1 MPKKKGTEIADILR
15 YEKQILLM
23 KRIIDEIMEPTEEE
37 KKYKEKHKKDMDF
50 PKSFQDDKGSA
61 GVWEWHERNFGLLAK
76 NLSVL
81 ADYYNDKSS
90 MEDCKKAWEAFERG
104 ISPKGFFEDIQ
115 KRVHEKYI
123 TESGEFDALTNP
135 RVRRMVR
142 IADAVTDLEGLKN
155 AIYERERAKDIQEYA
170 YKVRVNKKKYL
181 DSKKDFADKY
191 KGMTIEQRR
200 KLAAEYL
207 SDMTKLNEKNQ
218 KLENQ
223 IREDEQSIR
232 NTESWQV
239 SLTQELKQLTE
250 KKLEYD
256 TNHRKKALEV
266 SVIKAYRTFNKV
278 SKNIE
283 EWKDQIRIIE
293 EEEKQL
299 DQIREGTRK
308 ERKELF
314 EELLNKND
322 PVALKYKDTYAEY
335 HLAETLMADT
345 ELAEKHPKLLEI
357 AMREFTMMNAAS
369 GRHVNR
375 MAAIEDLQVK
385 IGNAEI
391 HMEDSKKIIDN
402 NKNLSALEHATDDQ
416 LINSQHEL
424 RKMEE
429 DNKLVIKSLEE
440 QIEQTTTN
448 MQNAKDFI
456 DEKTNAIASAESQIK
471 YNNTEIEK
479 FQKAHGKMKEIVDKA
494 ATAMYHYNKLQSSKR
509 EFVDSMDG
517 FNFGTKTANRVI
529 NKANTYN
536 LHEGTRFLH
545 KNTPEFMKMDK
556 ALEAVKQ
563 CDPANREVLMNK
575 LKELGVAAKEYRD
588 KKLKDGGFNTGMRN
602 TRLTKAK
609 NLITMCELGIQE
621 LSAIPEKK
629 EKALVDFKEEMK
641 TSLEKKEKEDSLK
654 KLNDMER
661 VDAKLNRAHE
671 KADKF
676 DAKLELADKKIDELQ
691 ELIEYDDDFSK

>member
-1 MPKKKGTEIADILR
+1 MPKKKETEIVDILR

-37 KKYKEKHKKDMDF
+37 KKYKEKHNKDMDF
-50 PKSFQDDKGSA
+50 PKSFQDEKGSA

-81 ADYYNDKSS
+81 ADYYNDKAS

-104 ISPKGFFEDIQ
+104 IASKGFFEDIQ

-155 AIYERERAKDIQEYA
+155 AIYERERVKDIQEKA

-191 KGMTIEQRR
+191 KGITIEQRR

-218 KLENQ
+218 KLEEQ
-223 IREDEQSIR
+223 ISKDNKSIR
-232 NTESWQV
+232 DTESWQV

-283 EWKDQIRIIE
+283 EWKEQIKIIE
-293 EEEKQL
+293 GEEEQL
-299 DQIREGTRK
+299 DQIRDKTRK

-314 EELLNKND
+314 EELLKKND
-322 PVALKYKDTYAEY
+322 PIALKYKDTYAEY
-335 HLAETLMADT
+335 HLAETLMADA
-345 ELAEKHPKLLEI
+345 ELAEKHPQLFEI

-391 HMEDSKKIIDN
+391 HMEESKKIIDN
-402 NKNLSALEHATDDQ
+402 NKDLSELEHATNQQ
-416 LINSQHEL
+416 LSYAQHEL

-429 DNKLVIKSLEE
+429 DNKWAIKSLED
-440 QIEQTTTN
+440 QIEQATSN
-448 MQNAKDFI
+448 MQGTKDFI
-456 DEKTNAIASAESQIK
+456 DEKTNAITSAMSQIE
-471 YNNTEIEK
+471 YNNIEIEK
-479 FQKAHGKMKEIVDKA
+479 YQKAHGEMKEVVDKA
-494 ATAMYHYNKLQSSKR
+494 AMAMFHYNQLQSSKR

-517 FNFGTKTANRVI
+517 FNFGEKTANRLI

-536 LHEGTRFLH
+536 LDEGTRWMH
-545 KNTPEFMKMDK
+545 KNTPEFNKMKE
-556 ALEAVKQ
+556 ALDQVKK
-563 CDPANREVLMNK
+563 CNPADRGELKNR
-575 LKELGVAAKEYRD
+575 LKSLGIAAKEYRE

-602 TRLTKAK
+602 TRLTKAQ

-641 TSLEKKEKEDSLK
+641 TSLQKKENEDSLK
-654 KLNDMER
+654 KINDMER

-676 DAKLELADKKIDELQ
+676 DARLELADKKIDELQ
-691 ELIEYDDDFSK
+691 ELIEYEDDFSK

>member
-1 MPKKKGTEIADILR
+1 MPTKKTTDIVDILS

-23 KRIIDEIMEPTEEE
+23 KRIVDEIMEPTEEE

-50 PKSFQDDKGSA
+50 PKAFQDDKGSA
-61 GVWEWHERNFGLLAK
+61 DVWEWQERNFGLLAK

-104 ISPKGFFEDIQ
+104 ISSKGFFEDIQ

-181 DSKKDFADKY
+181 ESKKEFADKY

-250 KKLEYD
+250 EKLEYD

-278 SKNIE
+278 SKNIKEWE
-283 EWKDQIRIIE
+283 EQIKIIE

-299 DQIREGTRK
+299 NQIRDNTRK

-322 PVALKYKDTYAEY
+322 PIALKYKDTYTEY
-335 HLAETLMADT
+335 YLAETLIADA
-345 ELAEKHPKLLEI
+345 ELAEKHPQLFEI

-391 HMEDSKKIIDN
+391 HMEESKKIIDN
-402 NKNLSALEHATDDQ
+402 NKHLSELEHATDDQ
-416 LINSQHEL
+416 FFNARHEL

-429 DNKLVIKSLEE
+429 DNDLVIKSLEE
-440 QIEQTTTN
+440 QIEVITTN
-448 MQNAKDFI
+448 MQNAKDLI
-456 DEKTNAIASAESQIK
+456 DEKTNAITNAKRQIK
-471 YNNTEIEK
+471 YNNTEIER
-479 FQKAHGKMKEIVDKA
+479 FQKAHGEMKEIVDKA
-494 ATAMYHYNKLQSSKR
+494 AMAMYHYNKLQNNKR
-509 EFVDSMDG
+509 DFVDSMDG
-517 FNFGTKTANRVI
+517 FEFAKKTANRLI
-529 NKANTYN
+529 DKANTYN

-545 KNTPEFMKMDK
+545 KNTPEFIKMDE
-556 ALEAVKQ
+556 ALEAVKK
-563 CDPANREVLMNK
+563 CDPADGEVLKRK
-575 LKELGVAAKEYRD
+575 LKELGLAAKAYQD

-629 EKALVDFKEEMK
+629 EKALVDYKEEMK
-641 TSLEKKEKEDSLK
+641 ASLQKKAEQDALK
-654 KLNDMER
+654 KMSDMER
-661 VDAKLNRAHE
+661 VDAKLDRAHE

-676 DAKLELADKKIDELQ
+676 DARLEQADKKIDELQ
-691 ELIEYDDDFSK
+691 ELIEYDDDFSM